1 MLRKTI
7 KGNFIREMNEFLS
20 KVQEK
25 KMEEIEGLIKEL
37 RNNEINLIHLTKD
50 FSKLKNKK
58 YIKLK
63 LKSEQERQEAEKRDK
78 RNRINQNELQKKSK
92 KILFNILSQ
101 EIEIITE
108 ILIKE
113 NKMQEENRQKKQVQQ
128 QKKLK
133 QKSEEKVVSKHQIIR
148 GGSEQLQLSDPD
160 KPSGGTTM
168 GTRNPNASIQ
178 FKSKRSTSMT
188 SDRFFAT
195 INSNSLKKKDPQ
207 LSGSFLSSKIKI
219 KTTHPPI
226 PFSPPKDRRSSL
238 FVDLDVCFL
247 FFPSFLPSFIP
258 PPFFIS
264 PFSLYSLLASFLPPL
279 FIPPFF
285 LYSLLAS
292 FLPPLFIPPFFLY
305 SLLPSF
311 IPPFSLHSFLPSLF
325 IPFFLYSLLSFP
337 LPSLFL
343 PSFFIPFSLHSFLPP
358 LFIPFFLYSL
368 LPSFIPP
375 FIPPFIHSSLFSS
388 FIPPFSLYS
397 LLSLFPSLFPSLTH
411 SLSHYPSPPFF
422 SRYSFS
428 PPSLF
433 LPISFPFLFPPL
445 LFHFSITL
453 FFPLIPSPFPSPL
466 PFLLFPPS
474 CISHSLFWPFFMQS
488 RKKHETK

>member
-188 SDRFFAT
+188 SDLFFAT

-247 FFPSFLPSFIP
+247 FFP
-258 PPFFIS
+258 FFIS
-264 PFSLYSLLASFLPPL
+264 PFFHSSSLLYLFPSPFIYSSLHSSF
-279 FIPPFF
+279 
-285 LYSLLAS
+285 
-292 FLPPLFIPPFFLY
+292 
-305 SLLPSF
+305 
-311 IPPFSLHSFLPSLF
+311 HSFLPSPF
-325 IPFFLYSLLSFP
+325 I
-337 LPSLFL
+337 
-343 PSFFIPFSLHSFLPP
+343 HSCL

-368 LPSFIPP
+368 LPSFLLS
-375 FIPPFIHSSLFSS
+375 FIPPFIHSSL
-388 FIPPFSLYS
+388 LYF
-397 LLSLFPSLFPSLTH
+397 LLSLFPSPFIHSSLLSYFSSFFIPFSL
-411 SLSHYPSPPFF
+411 SLSHPF
-422 SRYSFS
+422 
-428 PPSLF
+428 
-433 LPISFPFLFPPL
+433 
-445 LFHFSITL
+445 
-453 FFPLIPSPFPSPL
+453 
-466 PFLLFPPS
+466 
-474 CISHSLFWPFFMQS
+474 
-488 RKKHETK
+488 

>member
-188 SDRFFAT
+188 SDRFFTT

-258 PPFFIS
+258 
-264 PFSLYSLLASFLPPL
+264 
-279 FIPPFF
+279 
-285 LYSLLAS
+285 
-292 FLPPLFIPPFFLY
+292 PPLFIPPFFLY

-375 FIPPFIHSSLFSS
+375 FIPTFIHSSLFSS

>member
-113 NKMQEENRQKKQVQQ
+113 NKMKEENRKKKQVQQ

-133 QKSEEKVVSKHQIIR
+133 QKSEEKVVSKHQIIS

-160 KPSGGTTM
+160 KSSGGTTM

-247 FFPSFLPSFIP
+247 FFPFFISPFFHSSSLLYLFPSPFIR
-258 PPFFIS
+258 FFIS
-264 PFSLYSLLASFLPPL
+264 PFSLYSLLASFLPL
-279 FIPPFF
+279 FI
-285 LYSLLAS
+285 
-292 FLPPLFIPPFFLY
+292 PFFLY
-305 SLLPSF
+305 SLLPLFIPFSLHSSLLSLFPSLFIPFSLHLFLPSFLLSF
-311 IPPFSLHSFLPSLF
+311 IPPFSLHSFLPSL
-325 IPFFLYSLLSFP
+325 YSLLSLFP
-337 LPSLFL
+337 S
-343 PSFFIPFSLHSFLPP
+343 
-358 LFIPFFLYSL
+358 
-368 LPSFIPP
+368 P
-375 FIPPFIHSSLFSS
+375 FIPPFIHSSFHS
-388 FIPPFSLYS
+388 FLPA
-397 LLSLFPSLFPSLTH
+397 LFPSLFVSFSLHSFLPSL
-411 SLSHYPSPPFF
+411 
-422 SRYSFS
+422 
-428 PPSLF
+428 LF
-433 LPISFPFLFPPL
+433 LFFLFSL
-445 LFHFSITL
+445 LSF
-453 FFPLIPSPFPSPL
+453 
-466 PFLLFPPS
+466 
-474 CISHSLFWPFFMQS
+474 
-488 RKKHETK
+488 